1 MDRHTCN
8 LCFRRFP
15 NGRALGGHMRSHVIS
30 AAPPAPPAQHLG
42 NSSASISSDRPA
54 AEQEVGEEAEEE
66 VGGSYG
72 LRMNPRKS
80 FRLVDP
86 QFSSSVAAVEL
97 AGSSDVVQDRESET
111 ESPKEN
117 RRRSKRSRRDTA
129 SPTEQPE
136 AEPASSVSDATP
148 EEDVALCL
156 MMLSR
161 DSWATA
167 AAEEEARLSDGFDEQ
182 EEEDRRAAARTRQP
196 PKKGRSRYQCGA
208 CKKVFRSYQ
217 ALGGHRAS
225 HKKTNGCV
233 PAVEPRIYGE
243 ADSADANADVKVHEC
258 PFCFRVFSS
267 GQALGGHK
275 RSHFTS
281 SATMLTENSPVSR
294 PPPSCSPQ
302 STSPL
307 ASAATKFGGSIGMID
322 LNFPAPSMDDVEL
335 SAVSDMD
342 FVANPRPN

>member
-30 AAPPAPPAQHLG
+30 AAPPVPQAQHPG

-86 QFSSSVAAVEL
+86 QFSSS
-97 AGSSDVVQDRESET
+97 
-111 ESPKEN
+111 EN

-167 AAEEEARLSDGFDEQ
+167 AAEEEARL
-182 EEEDRRAAARTRQP
+182 
-196 PKKGRSRYQCGA
+196 RYQCGA

-243 ADSADANADVKVHEC
+243 ADSADANADAKVHEC

-281 SATMLTENSPVSR
+281 SATMLTENSPV
-294 PPPSCSPQ
+294 
-302 STSPL
+302 
-307 ASAATKFGGSIGMID
+307 IGMID

>member
-30 AAPPAPPAQHLG
+30 AAPPAAPAQHP
-42 NSSASISSDRPA
+42 DRPV
-54 AEQEVGEEAEEE
+54 AEQEVVEEAEEE

-117 RRRSKRSRRDTA
+117 RRRSKRSRR
-129 SPTEQPE
+129 PE

-167 AAEEEARLSDGFDEQ
+167 AAA
-182 EEEDRRAAARTRQP
+182 EEEDRRVAARTRQP
-196 PKKGRSRYQCGA
+196 PRKGRSRYQCGA

-243 ADSADANADVKVHEC
+243 ADSADANADAKVHEC

-281 SATMLTENSPVSR
+281 SATT
-294 PPPSCSPQ
+294 
-302 STSPL
+302 STSPV

>member
-15 NGRALGGHMRSHVIS
+15 NGRALGGHMRSHVMS
-30 AAPPAPPAQHLG
+30 AAAPAQHPG
-42 NSSASISSDRPA
+42 NSSTSISSERPA
-54 AEQEVGEEAEEE
+54 AEQEVVEEAEEE

-129 SPTEQPE
+129 SPPEQPE

-148 EEDVALCL
+148 EEDVALSL

-167 AAEEEARLSDGFDEQ
+167 AAEEEGRLSDGFDEQ
-182 EEEDRRAAARTRQP
+182 EEEEDRRAAARTRQP
-196 PKKGRSRYQCGA
+196 PRKGRSRYQCGA

-233 PAVEPRIYGE
+233 PAAEPRIYGE
-243 ADSADANADVKVHEC
+243 ADSADANADAKVHEC

-281 SATMLTENSPVSR
+281 SATTVIENSPVSR

-302 STSPL
+302 ITSPV
-307 ASAATKFGGSIGMID
+307 ASVATKCGGSIGLID

>member
-1 MDRHTCN
+1 
-8 LCFRRFP
+8 
-15 NGRALGGHMRSHVIS
+15 MRSHVMS
-30 AAPPAPPAQHLG
+30 AAAPAQHLG
-42 NSSASISSDRPA
+42 NSSASISSERPA
-54 AEQEVGEEAEEE
+54 AEQEVVEEAEEE

-129 SPTEQPE
+129 SPPEQPE

-148 EEDVALCL
+148 EEDVALSL

-167 AAEEEARLSDGFDEQ
+167 AAEEEGRL
-182 EEEDRRAAARTRQP
+182 
-196 PKKGRSRYQCGA
+196 YQCGA

-243 ADSADANADVKVHEC
+243 ADSADAKVHEC

-281 SATMLTENSPVSR
+281 SATTVIENSPVSR

-302 STSPL
+302 STSPV
-307 ASAATKFGGSIGMID
+307 ASVATKCGGSIGLID